1 MKRRGYIIYL
11 GFASLVVGI
20 YMRIQLNELIDD
32 RADVAIHVM
41 REAAQIPFATLMIL
55 VGLWGMI
62 IGFINFSSSKALSW
76 TLAIMSGLWL
86 AYLVTFIIMDFHF
99 NRPIKLSTV
108 MIGLFFLQTLFESYY
123 GGGTP

>member
-1 MKRRGYIIYL
+1 
-11 GFASLVVGI
+11 
-20 YMRIQLNELIDD
+20 MRIQLNELIDD

-62 IGFINFSSSKALSW
+62 IGFINYSSSKALSW

-86 AYLVTFIIMDFHF
+86 AYLVTFIIMDVHF
-99 NRPIKLSTV
+99 NRPFKLSTV